1 MSYFNTTDLEDPLTK
16 EKEIKKEKNR
26 ISAAKCRQKKLEL
39 IETLEEKLDKCQ
51 EENRQLKIY
60 IEKIEHKNEVLQCL
74 LEQCGMKVPEKLKT
88 DGLKPVYE
96 TDTGASFSS
105 SSSALKD
112 NQEKSYTN
120 NQDGI
125 LLPTKLSVKQ
135 PKRGRGRQKITTIDR
150 QGERKS
156 KNNVNAGTS
165 DAQLPERNEETFDIP
180 TEQLMET
187 CHLEPPRKIR
197 KPIARPQQID
207 LENGNQEWTIFLAS
221 TPISLFQQSSTLTTP
236 VPYLS
241 YYGGFSGMQ
250 T

>member
-1 MSYFNTTDLEDPLTK
+1 
-16 EKEIKKEKNR
+16 
-26 ISAAKCRQKKLEL
+26 
-39 IETLEEKLDKCQ
+39 
-51 EENRQLKIY
+51 
-60 IEKIEHKNEVLQCL
+60 
-74 LEQCGMKVPEKLKT
+74 MKVPEKLKT

-135 PKRGRGRQKITTIDR
+135 PKQGRGRRKITTIDR
-150 QGERKS
+150 QEERKS

-180 TEQLMET
+180 S
-187 CHLEPPRKIR
+187 K
-197 KPIARPQQID
+197 D
-207 LENGNQEWTIFLAS
+207 ENFES
-221 TPISLFQQSSTLTTP
+221 
-236 VPYLS
+236 
-241 YYGGFSGMQ
+241 
-250 T
+250 